1 MTEPTSTNV
10 RITVDLKKY
19 RIRLHKSTLHLLGD
33 PPYVQLLINPTA
45 GVVAVKALSRNASGD
60 STHRISRKQLLSS
73 NSVEI
78 YSMSFIEKLMQVVP
92 GLQPGHR
99 YRMTGEVV
107 PAEKLAFYSFETLK
121 ELSECEA

>member
-1 MTEPTSTNV
+1 MSEPASTNV

-78 YSMSFIEKLMQVVP
+78 YSMSFIEKLMHVVP

-121 ELSECEA
+121 ELSECES